1 MTVKATA
8 SALKTAADPQKRVV
22 NNDAQQ
28 TPVTKRKPAKS
39 ERASTLCATPPTC
52 IKDKDCHVEYTRNEL
67 LGEAD
72 SSWNVLMV
80 GRLCAVLFSYQSP
93 QSAVRSQGRRE
104 GISQNAESEGKSIDT
119 SGSC

>member
-8 SALKTAADPQKRVV
+8 SALKTAGDPQKRVV

-28 TPVTKRKPAKS
+28 TPVTKRKSAKS
-39 ERASTLCATPPTC
+39 ERSSTLCATPPTC

-67 LGEAD
+67 LGEAG
-72 SSWNVLMV
+72 SSWNELMA

-93 QSAVRSQGRRE
+93 RSAVCGESRRE
-104 GISQNAESEGKSIDT
+104 GISQNVESEGESIGT
-119 SGSC
+119 SGSH